1 MNQVE
6 ALSIVIRVAG
16 HAIFAGRAFGEE
28 TGVISAMLRHSLCN
42 LSVTIETFELRA
54 SERNC
59 MALCAMGR
67 AFKETVRLRQRSR
80 GDLRLRN

>member
-1 MNQVE
+1 MDQVE
-6 ALSIVIRVAG
+6 AHPIVIRVAG
-16 HAIFAGRAFGEE
+16 HTIFAGRAFGEE
-28 TGVISAMLRHSLCN
+28 PGVISAMLGHSLCD
-42 LSVTIETFELRA
+42 LGVTIETFELGA

-80 GDLRLRN
+80 GDLRPRS

>member
-28 TGVISAMLRHSLCN
+28 AGVISAMLRHSLRN
-42 LSVTIETFELRA
+42 LGVAIKAFKLGA

-67 AFKETVRLRQRSR
+67 AFKETVRLCQRSR
-80 GDLRLRN
+80 GDLRPRS